1 MIHVAQSILR
11 IEDDRFLR
19 GQGRYVSDLRI
30 PGTLEAVFLRSP
42 WAHAVIRR
50 IDVSAALSSPGVVAV
65 FTAADLGG
73 RTEPLCVSGEVHTP
87 ERLMRELEP
96 MDRPHSIPL
105 LPASRVSFAGQPV
118 AMVVA
123 DSRYA
128 AMDAAELIDVEY
140 EPLPIVTDPVLAL
153 APGAPLVETS
163 WPDNLAVSVAVKKG
177 DPHTASTNAPVMIEE
192 EFYSHRY
199 VASPLETRGILA
211 NVDPL
216 TNALT
221 VWASTQ
227 TPHVFRGLI
236 SVSLRLPTERIRVV
250 ACDVGGGFGQK
261 GIQTVE
267 DILVPFA
274 TLELKRPVRW
284 TEERAENLTAG
295 AHARD
300 QIHRIVIAATEEGRI
315 VAIRDNVIVN
325 LGAFNVLGLVVPYNT
340 LSHLLGPYDVPHAS
354 ISVKGVLTNTCFTT
368 PYRGAGR
375 PEAAFAMERVIDRL
389 ANRLKLDPFDV
400 RMRNLVPAS
409 AMPYDTG
416 FLYRD
421 GHAQVYDSG
430 NFPELLGRARSGI
443 DLAHLRTRQRGL
455 THEEGLIGVG
465 VAMYVEG
472 TGMGPFEGAVIR
484 VMPSGHVQIATGAT
498 SQGQG
503 HRTTY
508 AQIASDALGV
518 PFEKIEVVGGDTA
531 MIPFGVG
538 TIASRSTVTAGNAV
552 HQAALK
558 LKTRVLAL
566 AEPILEAAAADLELV
581 DGEVRIR
588 GVPGRAVALS
598 EVAKAATSAVLRQGM
613 PGDGLLAETAYFI
626 PPTVTYASAAHCA
639 VVAVDTATGRVS
651 LERYLVV
658 HDSGRVIN
666 PMLADG
672 QVVGGIAQGVGGA
685 LCEHLVYD
693 STGQPL
699 SGSFMD
705 YALPRADDLPRVEL
719 EHIESPSPRNSLGVK
734 GLGEG
739 GAIGPP
745 AAIANA
751 VEDALRAYDVVVRR
765 GPLAPPFVRELIAA
779 AKRGSASVA
788 GHVARG

>member
-50 IDVSAALSSPGVVAV
+50 IDVSAARSSPGVVAV

-73 RTEPLCVSGEVHTP
+73 RSEPLCVSGEVHTP

-236 SVSLRLPTERIRVV
+236 SVSLRLQTERIRVV

-274 TLELKRPVRW
+274 TLESSS
-284 TEERAENLTAG
+284 
-295 AHARD
+295 ARC
-300 QIHRIVIAATEEGRI
+300 V
-315 VAIRDNVIVN
+315 
-325 LGAFNVLGLVVPYNT
+325 
-340 LSHLLGPYDVPHAS
+340 GP
-354 ISVKGVLTNTCFTT
+354 
-368 PYRGAGR
+368 R
-375 PEAAFAMERVIDRL
+375 
-389 ANRLKLDPFDV
+389 
-400 RMRNLVPAS
+400 S
-409 AMPYDTG
+409 A
-416 FLYRD
+416 
-421 GHAQVYDSG
+421 Q
-430 NFPELLGRARSGI
+430 
-443 DLAHLRTRQRGL
+443 
-455 THEEGLIGVG
+455 
-465 VAMYVEG
+465 
-472 TGMGPFEGAVIR
+472 
-484 VMPSGHVQIATGAT
+484 
-498 SQGQG
+498 
-503 HRTTY
+503 
-508 AQIASDALGV
+508 
-518 PFEKIEVVGGDTA
+518 
-531 MIPFGVG
+531 
-538 TIASRSTVTAGNAV
+538 
-552 HQAALK
+552 
-558 LKTRVLAL
+558 KT
-566 AEPILEAAAADLELV
+566 
-581 DGEVRIR
+581 
-588 GVPGRAVALS
+588 
-598 EVAKAATSAVLRQGM
+598 
-613 PGDGLLAETAYFI
+613 
-626 PPTVTYASAAHCA
+626 
-639 VVAVDTATGRVS
+639 
-651 LERYLVV
+651 
-658 HDSGRVIN
+658 
-666 PMLADG
+666 
-672 QVVGGIAQGVGGA
+672 
-685 LCEHLVYD
+685 
-693 STGQPL
+693 
-699 SGSFMD
+699 
-705 YALPRADDLPRVEL
+705 
-719 EHIESPSPRNSLGVK
+719 
-734 GLGEG
+734 
-739 GAIGPP
+739 
-745 AAIANA
+745 
-751 VEDALRAYDVVVRR
+751 
-765 GPLAPPFVRELIAA
+765 
-779 AKRGSASVA
+779 
-788 GHVARG
+788 